1 MARVFERLSDS
12 AVRWYDG
19 LSDRERRLLTIFFA
33 CLFILLVFS
42 TVFLAINKI
51 SSKRADLA
59 RNKEVFAEVKALES
73 EYLQAKEKN
82 ERALMNIKGNDVS
95 LFTYI
100 QGITNRL
107 GLSVKDLNE
116 QKRPLAKTGMVEIS
130 VRVNLSK
137 LSIDKVSA
145 LLEAITTSEEGE
157 LVKVTRLKIN
167 KRFDEPDLLELQM
180 TVSTWKS
187 A

>member
-1 MARVFERLSDS
+1 MARVFDRFSD
-12 AVRWYDG
+12 AAMRWYDG
-19 LSDRERRLLTIFFA
+19 LSDRERRLLTIFFT
-33 CLFILLVFS
+33 CVFVLLVFS
-42 TVFLAINKI
+42 TVFVAINKI
-51 SSKRADLA
+51 STKRADLA
-59 RNKEVFAEVKALES
+59 RNKEVFTEVKALES

-82 ERALMNIKGNDVS
+82 ERALMSIRRNDVS

-100 QGITNRL
+100 QGITSRL
-107 GLSVKDLNE
+107 GLTVKDLNE
-116 QKRPLAKTGMVEIS
+116 QKRPLAKSGMVEIS
-130 VRVNLSK
+130 VKVNLTK
-137 LSIDKVSA
+137 LSIDKVTA

-167 KRFDEPDLLELQM
+167 KRFDEPDLLDLQM